1 MLDVMVVIL
10 NFDELSSSGNTMAY
24 LLDMHFLS
32 VTNNK
37 TVSQAV
43 VKTVHDYNIEF
54 NNVRV

>member
-10 NFDELSSSGNTMAY
+10 NFDELSSFGNTMAY
-24 LLDMHFLS
+24 LLDTHFLS

>member
-24 LLDMHFLS
+24 LLDTHFLS